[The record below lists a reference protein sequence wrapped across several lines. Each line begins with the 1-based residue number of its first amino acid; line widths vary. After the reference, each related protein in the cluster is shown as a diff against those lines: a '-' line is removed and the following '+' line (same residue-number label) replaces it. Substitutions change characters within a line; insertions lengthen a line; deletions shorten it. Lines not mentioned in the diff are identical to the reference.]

1 MNDDICVIYV
11 RLYIILCH
19 VCLYSCIRLFAEE
32 MASVA
37 AWLPFVRAAA
47 IGWVPISQN
56 PIPPAPISRDRTK
69 SDVKIR
75 INVSGHLF
83 ETWRHTLDK
92 YPDTLLGSDEKEYF
106 YDEEADEYFFDRDP
120 DIFRHILSYYRT
132 GKLHY
137 PKHECITSFD
147 EEMAFFGILPDV
159 IGDCCYEDYRDKRR
173 ENTERL
179 ADDQVGHTDSCT

>member
-1 MNDDICVIYV
+1 MYVCIYICM
-11 RLYIILCH
+11 
-19 VCLYSCIRLFAEE
+19 SLFAEE

-106 YDEEADEYFFDRDP
+106 YDEDADEYFFDRDP

-179 ADDQVGHTDSCT
+179 ADDQVGQTSSGLHCKRICVIVCITV